1 MSQSA
6 IKRLKPRSDAHGPV
20 APHADAE
27 PPSKQ
32 RLRLWIR
39 LLRATRFIEGEIRER
54 LRREMDTTLPR
65 FDVMSALS
73 RAGGPMTMS
82 ELSRYLM
89 VSNGNVTGIIDRLVD
104 DGLVS
109 RTPLEGDRRSSLV
122 ALTTTGE
129 VAFAEMA
136 AVHESWVDEL
146 LAPVSMDD
154 AIDAI
159 AILKRFESAKQEPQS

>member
-1 MSQSA
+1 MDRQKS
-6 IKRLKPRSDAHGPV
+6 LTDA
-20 APHADAE
+20 
-27 PPSKQ
+27 PSKQ

-65 FDVMSALS
+65 FDVMAALS
-73 RAGGPMTMS
+73 REGAPMTMS

-104 DGLVS
+104 DGHVS
-109 RTPLEGDRRSSLV
+109 RTQPEGDRRSSLV
-122 ALTTTGE
+122 ALTQSGE
-129 VAFAEMA
+129 DTFAEMA
-136 AVHESWVDEL
+136 AAHESWVDEL
-146 LAPVSMDD
+146 LAPVGMDD

-159 AILKRFESAKQEPQS
+159 DILKRFEQARRGPFS

>member
-1 MSQSA
+1 MR
-6 IKRLKPRSDAHGPV
+6 KRAVKVNEVRVGP
-20 APHADAE
+20 E
-27 PPSKQ
+27 PQSKQ

-54 LRREMDTTLPR
+54 LRCEMETTLPR
-65 FDVMSALS
+65 FDVLAALS
-73 RAGGPMTMS
+73 RADAPMTMG

-109 RTPLEGDRRSSLV
+109 RTPLEGDRRSNLV
-122 ALTTTGE
+122 ALTESGE
-129 VAFAEMA
+129 DTFAEMA
-136 AVHESWVDEL
+136 AAHESWVDEL

-159 AILKRFESAKQEPQS
+159 DILKRFEEGRRGPFS

>member
-1 MSQSA
+1 MSERA
-6 IKRLKPRSDAHGPV
+6 INVNEPRVGE
-20 APHADAE
+20 E

-39 LLRATRFIEGEIRER
+39 LLRVTRFIEGEIRER

-65 FDVMSALS
+65 FDVMAALS
-73 RAGGPMTMS
+73 RADAPMTMS

-109 RTPLEGDRRSSLV
+109 RTPLEGDRRSNLV
-122 ALTTTGE
+122 ALTEAGE
-129 VAFAEMA
+129 NSFVEMA
-136 AVHESWVDEL
+136 AAHESWVD
-146 LAPVSMDD
+146 
-154 AIDAI
+154 
-159 AILKRFESAKQEPQS
+159 